1 MASDHRKKGHGSD
14 DSSTPDHEAGESENY
29 GSGGG
34 GALTDTIK
42 KLVTA
47 GVSAAFMTEESI
59 RGFVS
64 ELKLPKETLNLLLQ
78 GAAKSKEE
86 LMNRVS
92 REIIGIIS
100 KIDFVKEASRFVE
113 EHKFRISAEIEVLRK
128 DSKNPSKDGMTLSE
142 TETSVEFKVDPAG
155 KAEGKSRG

>member
-1 MASDHRKKGHGSD
+1 MANDRKKSGSVD
-14 DSSTPDHEAGESENY
+14 EDGGEQLH
-29 GSGGG
+29 SGTG

-78 GAAKSKEE
+78 GAAKSKED

-100 KIDFVKEASRFVE
+100 KIDFVKEASRFAE
-113 EHKFRISAEIEVLRK
+113 DHKFRVSAEIEVIRK
-128 DSKNPSKDGMTLSE
+128 DKTPAQAAQDNEM
-142 TETSVEFKVDPAG
+142 SVEVRVKDDSKG
-155 KAEGKSRG
+155 RS

>member
-1 MASDHRKKGHGSD
+1 MAND
-14 DSSTPDHEAGESENY
+14 DDADKREGRRRRSHDDDDGES
-29 GSGGG
+29 GSPS
-34 GALTDTIK
+34 LTETIK
-42 KLVTA
+42 KIVTA

-59 RGFVS
+59 RSFVS
-64 ELKLPKETLNLLLQ
+64 EVKLPKETLNLLLQ

-113 EHKFRISAEIEVLRK
+113 EHKFRVSAEIEVIRK
-128 DSKNPSKDGMTLSE
+128 DGPDGKVVGTVPA
-142 TETSVEFKVDPAG
+142 ETSFEMKL
-155 KAEGKSRG
+155 KENGKSKS